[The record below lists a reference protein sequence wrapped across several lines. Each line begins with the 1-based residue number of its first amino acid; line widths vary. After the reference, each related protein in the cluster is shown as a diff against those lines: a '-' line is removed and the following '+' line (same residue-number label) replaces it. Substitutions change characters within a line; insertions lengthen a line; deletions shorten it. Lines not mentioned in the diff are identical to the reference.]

1 MKHWN
6 LQFVLENMRECNSSY
21 KKMSE
26 LPSFITEQSYFESNQ
41 KMTDAQ

>member
-6 LQFVLENMRECNSSY
+6 LQFVLQNMKECDSSY
-21 KKMSE
+21 KQMSE

-41 KMTDAQ
+41 KMTDLQ